1 MTSATIRRYPQPT
14 RVLPTQPA
22 WHDALERLLH
32 ETVSVRRRSEDR
44 PQLSAELARLD
55 TLQQFA
61 LSGSLAFRTTVAP
74 FAEEL
79 ATWLWQL
86 ALTVAAAGLPDTAQT
101 LLGALPGVP
110 ADSPTRKH
118 MLQLVIA
125 EGRRPVVG
133 RLAA

>member
-1 MTSATIRRYPQPT
+1 MTSATILRSPQPT

-32 ETVSVRRRSEDR
+32 ETVSVRRRSEER
-44 PQLSAELARLD
+44 PQLAAELARLD

-61 LSGSLAFRTTVAP
+61 LASALAFRTTVAP

-86 ALTVAAAGLPDTAQT
+86 ALTVAAAGLPDTAQM